1 MSRTA
6 GSPDPG
12 RSAVTQRVMTIMR
25 SDEYWVPAVP
35 SKKRPRSRAG
45 VTNFIAGQSGAGKS
59 TLMQTCS
66 R

>member
-25 SDEYWVPAVP
+25 SDEYWVP
-35 SKKRPRSRAG
+35 RSHQEKAPLTSWRHKLHRG
-45 VTNFIAGQSGAGKS
+45 
-59 TLMQTCS
+59 
-66 R
+66 